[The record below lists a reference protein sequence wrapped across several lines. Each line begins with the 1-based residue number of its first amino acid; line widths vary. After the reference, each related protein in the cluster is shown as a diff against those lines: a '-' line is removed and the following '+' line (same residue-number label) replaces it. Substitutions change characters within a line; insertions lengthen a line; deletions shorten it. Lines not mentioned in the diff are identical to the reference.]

1 MPSTLLASFLNP
13 PVQGGREGRVESQG
27 GYWDAPSL
35 LLCLLELLLA
45 FSQAVSPGFFPHL
58 GSLNASF
65 RDLHFF
71 I

>member
-1 MPSTLLASFLNP
+1 M
-13 PVQGGREGRVESQG
+13 ESQG